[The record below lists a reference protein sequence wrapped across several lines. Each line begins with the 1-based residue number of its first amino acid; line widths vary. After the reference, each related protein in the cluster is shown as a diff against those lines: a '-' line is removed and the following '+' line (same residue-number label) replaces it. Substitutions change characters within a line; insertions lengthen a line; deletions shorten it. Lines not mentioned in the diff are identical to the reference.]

1 MRRRR
6 DLDRDADMFFGE
18 LRRRATLDVS
28 KMSTWMHALLRYYRL
43 EAAVLAGRERRG
55 HGDCAVVKRRRLKPN
70 RTTSFFVL
78 VFASQRNCIVCK
90 NDGNS
95 PKEQRPETEVVP
107 F

>member
-28 KMSTWMHALLRYYRL
+28 KLSTWMHALLRYYRL

-70 RTTSFFVL
+70 RTTYFVCTCFRITTQL
-78 VFASQRNCIVCK
+78 YRVQERWQLAE
-90 NDGNS
+90 GA
-95 PKEQRPETEVVP
+95 ET
-107 F
+107 